1 LVEKISKILEDNI
14 MNKANKKQILEN
26 TLSMPDIIKEF
37 NSYKTDERKASFL
50 MEMSTLNLPYKVDW
64 KNLAECWLGNKAW
77 PEKTKQDDDE
87 DWWEKEKKTANEKL
101 LSDYI
106 EPIQGQDDKPLTKD
120 EVESLI

>member
-1 LVEKISKILEDNI
+1 
-14 MNKANKKQILEN
+14 MATKKQILEN

-50 MEMSTLNLPYKVDW
+50 LEMKGLNLPYKVDW
-64 KNLAECWLGNKAW
+64 QNLADSYLGNKAW
-77 PEKTKQDDDE
+77 PEKTLQSGDDDKE
-87 DWWEKEKKTANEKL
+87 WWEKEKTVNEKI
-101 LSDYI
+101 LSDDI

>member
-1 LVEKISKILEDNI
+1 
-14 MNKANKKQILEN
+14 MATKKQILEN

-37 NSYKTDERKASFL
+37 NSYKTDELKASFL
-50 MEMSTLNLPYKVDW
+50 LEMKGLNLPYKVDW
-64 KNLAECWLGNKAW
+64 QSLADSWLGNKAW

-87 DWWEKEKKTANEKL
+87 DWWEKEKTVNEKI
-101 LSDYI
+101 LSDDI

>member
-1 LVEKISKILEDNI
+1 
-14 MNKANKKQILEN
+14 MATKKQILEN

-50 MEMSTLNLPYKVDW
+50 LEMKGLNLPYKVDW
-64 KNLAECWLGNKAW
+64 QSLADSWLGNKTW

-87 DWWEKEKKTANEKL
+87 DWWEKEKTVNEKI
-101 LSDYI
+101 LSDDI

>member
-1 LVEKISKILEDNI
+1 

-87 DWWEKEKKTANEKL
+87 DWWEKEKKTTNEKL

-106 EPIQGQDDKPLTKD
+106 EPIQGQDDAPLTKE